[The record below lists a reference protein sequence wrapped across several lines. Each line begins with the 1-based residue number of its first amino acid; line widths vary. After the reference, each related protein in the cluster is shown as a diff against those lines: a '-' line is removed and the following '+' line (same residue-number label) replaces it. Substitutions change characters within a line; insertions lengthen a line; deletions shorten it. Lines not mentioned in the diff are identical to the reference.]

1 MKVII
6 FGATGMVGQS
16 ALRECLMDDRVQEIL
31 TIGRKKTEHQHTKL
45 RQIQLSNVAELS
57 SIEHEITGYDAC
69 FFCLGVSSAG
79 MKEDEYKE

>member
-31 TIGRKKTEHQHTKL
+31 TIGRKKTEHQHTQNRK
-45 RQIQLSNVAELS
+45 Q
-57 SIEHEITGYDAC
+57 
-69 FFCLGVSSAG
+69 
-79 MKEDEYKE
+79 